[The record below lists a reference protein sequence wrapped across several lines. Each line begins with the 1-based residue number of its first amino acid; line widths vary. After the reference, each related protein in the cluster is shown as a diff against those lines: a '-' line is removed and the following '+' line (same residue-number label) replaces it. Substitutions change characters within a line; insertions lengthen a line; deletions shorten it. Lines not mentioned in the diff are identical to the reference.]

1 MRNMLYFISLSLML
15 IITIFLYIPTTPLHE
30 AARQGDVGEIERLLD
45 AGAKIQAR
53 IEQGYT
59 ALHWAAWSK
68 TRSKIRN
75 AI

>member
-15 IITIFLYIPTTPLHE
+15 IITPLSLSATPLHE

-53 IEQGYT
+53 IERGHRP
-59 ALHWAAWSK
+59 A
-68 TRSKIRN
+68 
-75 AI
+75 